1 MGQIFCVGFNSLYLM
16 MSNIQY
22 ADIAFPTAVR
32 RVFTYET
39 RDRTLKAGMRVWVPL
54 RNVFA
59 IGMVVRVHDQK
70 PDFET
75 RPIERVLDEEP
86 IMDETMLKLTGWM
99 HRFYYCSRGEAIQA
113 ALPVGLNFTSEKR
126 LEVKKGFK
134 GDLTEEERDLLDEI
148 AAKEMTLKEAEKR
161 WRDGSGKKFFNK
173 AKRNGWV
180 TIWEQ
185 PRRKVDYKTIKHW
198 QLAESVQPET
208 VLKNLDGKERSRKW
222 VQAFDKLAVMELPVP
237 HRDLLDDDLFTA
249 YTLNRIEKEGWIE
262 SVELPVSGEPIHN
275 GAHEPDSIK
284 TLLPDQQEAFETIR
298 EQLDERTFKSFLLFG
313 VTGSGKTEVYIH
325 ALKHT
330 LEQGRGGLVLVPEI
344 ALTPQTVQR
353 FFRIFGDQ
361 IAVLHSRLS
370 ERERFEAWQSL
381 RSGEKRIAIGPRSAV
396 FAPVRDVGLIVV
408 DEEHDNSYK
417 QHDPAPRY
425 HARDVA
431 VMRAHMEGAVC
442 VLGSA
447 TPGMVSVKAVR
458 EGKHELLHLPQRP
471 TGTMPEVRILSL
483 KEYKSAMRG
492 PLTVELYQEV
502 EKALK
507 RKEQV
512 ILLYNRRG
520 YASFMQCGDCGHV
533 PQSPESSTSLTYH
546 KRKNILLDHYSG
558 YSRRADVRCEMCGSE
573 NLETKGS
580 GTQQVE
586 EEVAEL
592 FPDARLL
599 RMDRDTTSGKRGHQ
613 TIYETFL
620 SGEADILIGTQI
632 VAKGLDFPNV
642 TVVGVLN
649 ADTELAF
656 PSFRAGERMFQLLS
670 QVAGRAGRAEKPG
683 VVYVQT
689 WKPEHPAIECSKT
702 HDFKGFA
709 RHELANREMLLYPPY
724 SRMVV
729 FQFKSPSWSK
739 VQMVA
744 DKFCDAMRMVTGDDV
759 VMGPSPSVIEWMN
772 GQYQWEANIKL
783 SRKYNA
789 RRVERLLDEIFAKYD
804 SIKPKGAGA
813 VRINVDVDAV
823 E

>member
-1 MGQIFCVGFNSLYLM
+1 
-16 MSNIQY
+16 MSKLQY

-32 RVFTYET
+32 QVFTYET
-39 RDRTLKAGMRVWVPL
+39 RDPSIRPGMRVWVPL
-54 RNVFA
+54 RNVYA
-59 IGMVVRVHDQK
+59 IGMVVQVHDRK
-70 PDFET
+70 PEFET
-75 RPIERVLDEEP
+75 RVVERILDEEP
-86 IMDETMLKLTGWM
+86 VMDKTMLQLTEWM
-99 HRFYYCSRGEAIQA
+99 HRFYYCSWGEAIQA
-113 ALPVGLNFTSEKR
+113 ALPVGLNFASEKR
-126 LEVKKGFK
+126 LQVKKGFK
-134 GDLTEEERDLLDEI
+134 GEITEEEREILDEI
-148 AAKEMTLKEAEKR
+148 AESSLTLKEAEKR
-161 WRDGSGKKFFNK
+161 WREGKGK
-173 AKRNGWV
+173 AFLKKALKQEWV
-180 TIWEQ
+180 TVWEQ
-185 PRRKVDYKTIKHW
+185 PRQKVDYKKIKHW
-198 QLAESVQPET
+198 KLAGSTEPEK
-208 VLKNLDGKERSRKW
+208 VLAGLDEKERENKW
-222 VQAFDKLAVMELPVP
+222 VQAFEKLSGMNLPMP
-237 HRDLLDDDLFTA
+237 HRELLEDELFNP

-262 SVELPVSGEPIHN
+262 SVDLPVESEPVHN
-275 GAHEPDSIK
+275 GIHRPEDIK
-284 TLLPDQQEAFETIR
+284 TLSGEQQAAFEKIR
-298 EQLDERTFKSFLLFG
+298 EHLDEQKFKSFLLFG

-325 ALKHT
+325 ALKHA

-353 FFRIFGDQ
+353 FYRIFGDQ
-361 IAVLHSRLS
+361 IAVLHSRLTD
-370 ERERFEAWQSL
+370 RERFEAWQSL

-396 FAPVRDVGLIVV
+396 FAPVKNVGLIVV
-408 DEEHDNSYK
+408 DEEHDTSYK
-417 QHDPAPRY
+417 QYDPAPRY

-431 VMRAHMEGAVC
+431 VMRAHMENAVV

-447 TPGMVSVKAVR
+447 TPGMVSVQAVK
-458 EGKHELLHLPQRP
+458 EEKHELLHLPLRP
-471 TGTMPEVRILSL
+471 TGTMPEVRILNMI
-483 KEYKSAMRG
+483 EYKSAMRG
-492 PLTVELYQEV
+492 PITVELYNEV

-520 YASFMQCGDCGHV
+520 FASFMQCEDCGHV

-558 YSRRADVRCEMCGSE
+558 YSRRADTACEMCGSA
-573 NLETKGS
+573 NLKTKGS

-586 EEVAEL
+586 EEVEKL
-592 FPDARLL
+592 FPEARLL
-599 RMDRDTTSGKRGHQ
+599 RMDRDSTAGKRGHQ
-613 TIYETFL
+613 TIYEQFL
-620 SGEADILIGTQI
+620 TGKADILIGTQI

-689 WKPEHPAIECSKT
+689 WKPDHPAIKCAKT
-702 HDFKGFA
+702 HNFKAFA

-744 DKFCDAMRMVTGDDV
+744 DKFCDAMRMVTGDEV

-783 SRKYNA
+783 SREHNA
-789 RRVERLLDEIFAKYD
+789 HAIERLLNEIFAKYD
-804 SIKPKGAGA
+804 SMKPKGSGA

>member
-1 MGQIFCVGFNSLYLM
+1 
-16 MSNIQY
+16 MSKLQY

-32 RVFTYET
+32 QVFTYET
-39 RDRTLKAGMRVWVPL
+39 RDASVRPGMRVWVPL

-59 IGMVVRVHDQK
+59 IGMVIKVHK
-70 PDFET
+70 ERPEFET
-75 RPIERVLDEEP
+75 RPIERILDEEP
-86 IMDETMLKLTGWM
+86 VMEESMMQLAAWL
-99 HRFYYCSRGEAIQA
+99 HRFYYCSMGEAIQA
-113 ALPVGLNFTSEKR
+113 ALPVGMNFTSEKR
-126 LEVKKGFK
+126 LEVQKGFK
-134 GDLTEEERDLLDEI
+134 GELTQEEIELLDEI
-148 AAKEMTLKEAEKR
+148 EEEQMTLKEAEKR
-161 WRDGSGKKFFNK
+161 WRDGKGRKFFNK
-173 AKRNGWV
+173 AKRNGWI

-185 PRRKVDYKTIKHW
+185 PRQKVDYKKIKHW
-198 QLAESVQPET
+198 QLATERSPQEI
-208 VLKNLDGKERSRKW
+208 LDNLDEKTRGNKW
-222 VQAFDKLAVMELPVP
+222 VQAFEKLSEMELPLP
-237 HRDLLDDDLFTA
+237 HRDLLEGDLFTV
-249 YTLNRIEKEGWIE
+249 YTLNRIEKEGWIK
-262 SVELPVSGEPIHN
+262 SVELPVESDPIHN
-275 GAHEPDSIK
+275 GTHEPEAIK
-284 TLLPDQQEAFETIR
+284 TLSEQQQQAFEKIR
-298 EQLDERTFKSFLLFG
+298 EKLDEKSFKSFLLFG

-325 ALKHT
+325 ALKHA

-381 RSGEKRIAIGPRSAV
+381 KSGEKSIAIGPRSAV
-396 FAPVRDVGLIVV
+396 FAPVKDVGLIVV
-408 DEEHDNSYK
+408 DEEHDTSYK
-417 QHDPAPRY
+417 QYDPAPRY

-431 VMRAHMEGAVC
+431 VMRAHMEGAVA

-447 TPGMVSVKAVR
+447 TPGMVSVQAVK
-458 EGKHELLHLPQRP
+458 EEKHELLHLPDRP
-471 TGTMPEVRILSL
+471 TGTMPEVRILNML
-483 KEYKSAMRG
+483 EYKSAMRG
-492 PLTVELYQEV
+492 PLTVELFNEV

-520 YASFMQCGDCGHV
+520 YASFMQCKDCGHI

-558 YSRRADVRCEMCGSE
+558 YSRRADVQCELCGSK

-586 EEVAEL
+586 EEVQEL

-620 SGEADILIGTQI
+620 SGGADVLIGTQI

-656 PSFRAGERMFQLLS
+656 PSFRAGERMYQLLS

-689 WKPEHPAIECSKT
+689 WKPDHPAIECAKT
-702 HDFKGFA
+702 HDFRAFA
-709 RHELANREMLLYPPY
+709 RHELANREMLLYPPF

-744 DKFCDAMRMVTGDDV
+744 DKFCDAMRRVIGDDV

-789 RRVERLLDEIFAKYD
+789 RTIEQLLDEIFANYD
-804 SIKPKGAGA
+804 KVKPKGAGA
-813 VRINVDVDAV
+813 VRINVDVDTV

>member
-1 MGQIFCVGFNSLYLM
+1 
-16 MSNIQY
+16 MSKLQY

-32 RVFTYET
+32 QVFTYET
-39 RDRTLKAGMRVWVPL
+39 RDASVRPGMRVWVPL

-59 IGMVVRVHDQK
+59 IGMVIKVHEEK
-70 PDFET
+70 PEFET
-75 RPIERVLDEEP
+75 RPMERVLDEEP
-86 IMDETMLKLTGWM
+86 VMEEGMLGLAAWM
-99 HRFYYCSRGEAIQA
+99 HRFYYCSMGEAIQA
-113 ALPVGLNFTSEKR
+113 ALPVGMNFTSEKR
-126 LEVKKGFK
+126 LEVRKGYK
-134 GDLTEEERDLLDEI
+134 GELTQEEIELLQEI
-148 AAKEMTLKEAEKR
+148 EEQQMTLKEAEKR
-161 WRDGSGKKFFNK
+161 WRDGSGRKFFNK
-173 AKRNGWV
+173 AKRNGWI

-185 PRRKVDYKTIKHW
+185 PRQKVDYKKIKHW
-198 QLAESVQPET
+198 QLAAEKAPQEI
-208 VLKNLDGKERSRKW
+208 LDELDDKTRSNKW
-222 VQAFDKLAVMELPVP
+222 VQAFEKLAEMELPLP
-237 HRDLLDDDLFTA
+237 HRDLLQNDLFTT

-262 SVELPVSGEPIHN
+262 SVDLPVQSDPIHN
-275 GAHEPDSIK
+275 GIHEPEAIK
-284 TLLPDQQEAFETIR
+284 TLSEQQQSAFEKIR
-298 EQLDERTFKSFLLFG
+298 EKLDEKSFKSFLLFG

-325 ALKHT
+325 ALKHA

-408 DEEHDNSYK
+408 DEEHDTSYK
-417 QHDPAPRY
+417 QYDPAPRY

-431 VMRAHMEGAVC
+431 VMRAHMENAVA

-447 TPGMVSVKAVR
+447 TPGMVSVQAVK
-458 EGKHELLHLPQRP
+458 EEKHELLHLPDRP
-471 TGTMPEVRILSL
+471 TGTMPEVRILNMI
-483 KEYKSAMRG
+483 EYKSAMRG

-502 EKALK
+502 EKALN

-520 YASFMQCGDCGHV
+520 YASFMQCEDCGHI

-558 YSRRADVRCEMCGSE
+558 YSRRADVRCEMCGSDK
-573 NLETKGS
+573 LETKGS

-586 EEVAEL
+586 EEVQEL
-592 FPDARLL
+592 FPEARLL

-613 TIYETFL
+613 TIYEKFL
-620 SGEADILIGTQI
+620 SGDADILIGTQI

-656 PSFRAGERMFQLLS
+656 PSFRAGERMYQLLS